1 MPGRVNTLGVVVF
14 ICEIVVENGIRIE
27 VCPIEVSFGVV
38 GSGVLFL
45 RMTAVATVMTEHG
58 IRKM

>member
-1 MPGRVNTLGVVVF
+1 MTGRVDTLGVVVF

-27 VCPIEVSFGVV
+27 VCPIEVSFDVV
-38 GSGVLFL
+38 GSGVLCL